1 MGQIIKVYSTE
12 ALALAGGSSG
22 LISSATVDSNAGA
35 IHNSSD
41 SIPYYIYNRY
51 YYRIEANEPVSEFHI
66 DWDDGEN
73 NSPDKRNIQII
84 KLDTPSNFTV
94 VDHIYTE
101 AKRYFPLVRV
111 KSMEGFLSKFYTND
125 SSDNSFTELEP
136 SSLSNGQ
143 NDFSQ
148 VSLEKTSPSSGTGDL
163 IPHFLPSNLPPIASL
178 RVDKKRVFAGIDN
191 RPIDNITTANYPLL
205 YAYTSSSNSLGTDN
219 LIKLTVQTRQGES
232 TSSKSGAVRTFTLKG
247 DDVVLADNDL
257 DDPTGVT
264 SDISTHAVPFGNFNN
279 SGSIVLTDCANK
291 LLKAELLNVGKI
303 SDTERIY
310 IKVFAAV
317 GADLSGNADVSDDE
331 SVCVLSNGNPI
342 VDLNDPHSVVNFD
355 GSESLTKSSDLDVNA
370 FHYDDDSLSLSTI
383 QAQASLSSNIGQMS
397 DTLSVSS
404 STDSRLSLSFSHNNL
419 GYVMDDNNRFLD
431 YHRLIRLQVADNNT
445 ITTGQGD
452 IANRRSL
459 IEHYEIAQYV
469 STVNGGVSRI
479 PTAQQTRGYIALSN
493 NDTEKLAQ
501 WRNLTTLS
509 RTNGIMMGGS
519 GDYTLQREG
528 DTDGANAVESNHP
541 NNFLFMCKTDLFDRV
556 FFRTDNTYTDSS
568 TATEVD
574 VSAFYSHADGW
585 KPLEIVDDTQGLKTS
600 GGIKFKI
607 PSDWAKTNAA
617 GIESGTWSGPI
628 SGVTGTNASP
638 AAEAAHDPNSLWDF
652 SAYGV
657 IFAFNAKTAAGNIQ
671 VKTIWPYSNSHSQL
685 IRVVDGHHVSLNN
698 IAIAQSISFKRNTTF
713 QTIKDRF
720 GKSEIRKIGANGGS
734 ITFGSVDL
742 GDTDSK
748 GNRKKIKE
756 HQQNATP
763 VFLDVTHKSGEKT
776 RFFGVI
782 TQMSE
787 DHPTGLQFPKY
798 AINMQISHI
807 IELNSSD
814 TLISDKISIGGNIDD
829 TRKYLS
835 TT

>member
-41 SIPYYIYNRY
+41 SIPYYIYNKY
-51 YYRIEANEPVSEFHI
+51 FYRIEANEPVSEFHI

-73 NSPDKRNIQII
+73 NSPEKRNIQII
-84 KLDTPSNFTV
+84 KLETPSNFTV

-101 AKRYFPLVRV
+101 AKRYFPLIRV

-148 VSLEKTSPSSGTGDL
+148 VSLEKTSPSSGTADL

-205 YAYTSSSNSLGTDN
+205 YAYTSSSNALGSDN

-232 TSSKSGAVRTFTLKG
+232 SSSKSGAIRTFTLKG
-247 DDVVLADNDL
+247 NDIVTGDGDL
-257 DDPTGVT
+257 DDISAVT
-264 SDISTHAVPFGNFNN
+264 SEMSTKAVPFGNFDN

-291 LLKAELLNVGKI
+291 VLKAELLNVGKI

-310 IKVFAAV
+310 IKVFAANRTN
-317 GADLSGNADVSDDE
+317 LSGNADVSDDE

-342 VDLNDPHSVVNFD
+342 VDLNDAHSVTNFD
-355 GSESLTKSSDLDVNA
+355 GSESLTKSSNLDVST
-370 FHYDDDSLSLSTI
+370 FFYDDDSLSTATI

-397 DTLSVSS
+397 DTFSVSS
-404 STDSRLSLSFSHNNL
+404 STDSRLSLSFTHNNI
-419 GYVMDDNNRFLD
+419 GHVVDDNSRFLD
-431 YHRLIRLQVADNNT
+431 YHRLIRLQVADNNS

-452 IANRRSL
+452 IASRRSL
-459 IEHYEIAQYV
+459 VEHYDDDQYV
-469 STVNGGVSRI
+469 STVNSGPSRI
-479 PTAQQTRGYIALSN
+479 PTAQQTRGFIALSN
-493 NDTEKLAQ
+493 SDTPKTAD
-501 WRNLTTLS
+501 WKNLVALS

-519 GDYTLQREG
+519 GDFILQREG

-541 NNFLFMCKTDLFDRV
+541 NNFLFLCKTDLFDRV
-556 FFRTDNTYTDSS
+556 YFRTDNTYTDSS

-574 VSAFYSHADGW
+574 ISAFYSHADGW

-628 SGVTGTNASP
+628 SDISGTNAS
-638 AAEAAHDPNSLWDF
+638 ASADASHDPHTFWDF
-652 SAYGV
+652 SAFGI
-657 IFAFNAKTAAGNIQ
+657 IFAFGAKTAAGNIE
-671 VKTIWPYSNSHSQL
+671 VKNVWPYSNSHSQL
-685 IRVVDGHHVSLNN
+685 IRVVDGHHVSLND
-698 IAIAQSISFKRNTTF
+698 IAIAQSIAFKRSTTF

-720 GKSEIRKIGANGGS
+720 GKSEIRKIGANGGT

-742 GDTDSK
+742 GDTDAK
-748 GNRKKIKE
+748 GNRKKIKQ

-787 DHPTGLQFPKY
+787 DHPVGLQFPKY
-798 AINMQISHI
+798 AITMQVSHI